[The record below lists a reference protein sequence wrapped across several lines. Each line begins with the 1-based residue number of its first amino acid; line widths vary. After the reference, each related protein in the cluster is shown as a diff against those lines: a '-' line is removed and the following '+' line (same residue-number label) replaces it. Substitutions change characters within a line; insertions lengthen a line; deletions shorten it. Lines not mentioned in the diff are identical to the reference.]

1 MTAGGTPKLLHG
13 QRSGGAAGSAAAST
27 RLRRR
32 GLKGPG
38 SRLRSPFF
46 GDVTPFHTVL
56 GAASSTRQVAPLA
69 ALACSH
75 APPPRPHPA
84 HRSRTRAPPRVPSLT
99 LFTLGRSRI
108 GSAAIGARTRAQRR
122 ELPTRPRQSRHPRH
136 PGRCCTLDVPPFCTL
151 DVPPCCGGSPAPRR
165 ATSCS
170 PRRAAMCACGRSA
183 CPPA

>member
-1 MTAGGTPKLLHG
+1 MTAGGKPKLLHS

-27 RLRRR
+27 RLCRR

-46 GDVTPFHTVL
+46 GDVTSFHTVL
-56 GAASSTRQVAPLA
+56 GAARSTRQVAPLA
-69 ALACSH
+69 ALTCSRV
-75 APPPRPHPA
+75 PPPRPHPA
-84 HRSRTRAPPRVPSLT
+84 HRSRTRAPPRVPSVT
-99 LFTLGRSRI
+99 LFTLGRSCI
-108 GSAAIGARTRAQRR
+108 GTAAIGAQTRAQRR

-136 PGRCCTLDVPPFCTL
+136 PGPCCTLDVPPCCTL
-151 DVPPCCGGSPAPRR
+151 DVPPCCGGSPVPRR

-183 CPPA
+183 CPLA